1 MPEREVILLIE
12 NDPTEVVLA
21 TAAVALRSD
30 ATVLKVSDLR
40 AAPGVLGS
48 ARVGL
53 AILGRQAIGAAEPE
67 LLQAFVKG
75 GVPVIGVAPGLGEAE
90 RAKALAAGV
99 SQVHERPRQWP
110 AYRVLVARLL
120 AEWLPTRTG

>member
-1 MPEREVILLIE
+1 MAEREVILLIE
-12 NDPTEVVLA
+12 SDPTEAVLA

-30 ATVLKVSDLR
+30 ATVMRVADLG
-40 AAPGVLGS
+40 AAPGVLAR

-53 AILGRQAIGAAEPE
+53 AILGRRAIGAAEPE
-67 LLQAFVKG
+67 LLQAFVKD

-90 RAKALAAGV
+90 RARALAAGV

-110 AYRVLVARLL
+110 AYRVLIAGLL

>member
-1 MPEREVILLIE
+1 MSEREVILLIE
-12 NDPTEVVLA
+12 SDPTEVVLA

-30 ATVLKVSDLR
+30 AEVLRVPDLP
-40 AAPGVLGS
+40 AAARVLGK

-53 AILGRQAIGAAEPE
+53 AILGRQAIGAAEPA
-67 LLQAFVKG
+67 LLQAFVKS
-75 GVPVIGVAPGLGEAE
+75 GVPVIGVGPDLEEAQ